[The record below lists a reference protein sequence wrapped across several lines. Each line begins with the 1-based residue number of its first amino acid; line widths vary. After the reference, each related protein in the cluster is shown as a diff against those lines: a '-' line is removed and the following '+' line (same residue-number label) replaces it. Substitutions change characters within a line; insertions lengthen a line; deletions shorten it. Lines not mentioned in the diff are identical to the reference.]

1 MHLHCQKTELI
12 SFTRGICKMY
22 EFGAQERQ
30 LNFRLDSGS
39 LQQLDVWVDRS
50 QFDKVISNLLSNA
63 FKYTG
68 EQGEVV
74 VSIGIEGENAKLQ
87 VIDTGVGLDEDSL
100 KHIFDRFYQ
109 GNNSQRLNIKGTGI
123 GLNLCKMIVDMHH
136 GTIEAHN
143 RKDGH
148 RGSVFT
154 ILLPLGNAHLAPEE
168 IEQATETAAS
178 ISASVGKPVA
188 TGSNKYRVLIVDDDA
203 EIGHYIITELGRF
216 YKFHICPN
224 GREGLKELLSA
235 ASDNRYD
242 LVISDVMMPEMDG
255 FTMLRMIKT
264 NINIS
269 DIPVIMLTSMADVG
283 NRLEGLERGADAFLA
298 KPFNMEELHMS
309 IENLLQG
316 RQRLKG
322 KYTGAQMQ
330 ADKVEQPEVKG
341 NDELLMERI
350 MKAINKNLS
359 DSDFNVDMLTQEVGI
374 SRAQLHRKMKEMTGI
389 STSEF
394 LRNIRLEQAAR
405 LLREQKINVT
415 QVAYTVG
422 FSNLAHFST
431 IFRKHFGV
439 APSEYAERESN
450 QE

>member
-1 MHLHCQKTELI
+1 
-12 SFTRGICKMY
+12 
-22 EFGAQERQ
+22 
-30 LNFRLDSGS
+30 
-39 LQQLDVWVDRS
+39 
-50 QFDKVISNLLSNA
+50 
-63 FKYTG
+63 
-68 EQGEVV
+68 
-74 VSIGIEGENAKLQ
+74 
-87 VIDTGVGLDEDSL
+87 
-100 KHIFDRFYQ
+100 
-109 GNNSQRLNIKGTGI
+109 
-123 GLNLCKMIVDMHH
+123 
-136 GTIEAHN
+136 
-143 RKDGH
+143 
-148 RGSVFT
+148 
-154 ILLPLGNAHLAPEE
+154 
-168 IEQATETAAS
+168 
-178 ISASVGKPVA
+178 
-188 TGSNKYRVLIVDDDA
+188 VLIVDDDA
-203 EIGHYIITELGRF
+203 EIGSYISTELGRF

-224 GREGLKELLSA
+224 GREGLKELLSV
-235 ASDNRYD
+235 SPENRYD

-298 KPFNMEELHMS
+298 KPFNMEELHMN
-309 IENLLQG
+309 IENLLQS

-350 MKAINKNLS
+350 MKAINKNIS

-439 APSEYAERESN
+439 APSEYAEREGG
-450 QE
+450 Q